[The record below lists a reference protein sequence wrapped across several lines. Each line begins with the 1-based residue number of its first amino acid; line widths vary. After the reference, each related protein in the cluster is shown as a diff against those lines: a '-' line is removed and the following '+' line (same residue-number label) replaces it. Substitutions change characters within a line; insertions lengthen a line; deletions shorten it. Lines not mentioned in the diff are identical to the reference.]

1 MAAMSA
7 TSSEVR
13 WYIVTRYCQ
22 NSNSEPSVIQM
33 VYLLIST
40 YLPTVAELAAARWN
54 ASLRSDGEYF
64 SRYCRKLLVRCSI
77 SGILTT
83 CD

>member
-22 NSNSEPSVIQM
+22 NSNSDPSVIQM

-40 YLPTVAELAAARWN
+40 SLPVEAVARWN

>member
-1 MAAMSA
+1 MAAISA

-40 YLPTVAELAAARWN
+40 SLPVEAAARWN

>member
-1 MAAMSA
+1 MAAISA

-13 WYIVTRYCQ
+13 WYMVIRYCQ

-33 VYLLIST
+33 VYLLISISR
-40 YLPTVAELAAARWN
+40 PDVDDEAARWN
-54 ASLRSDGEYF
+54 ASLMSDGEYF
-64 SRYCRKLLVRCSI
+64 SRYCCRRLVRCLI

-83 CD
+83 